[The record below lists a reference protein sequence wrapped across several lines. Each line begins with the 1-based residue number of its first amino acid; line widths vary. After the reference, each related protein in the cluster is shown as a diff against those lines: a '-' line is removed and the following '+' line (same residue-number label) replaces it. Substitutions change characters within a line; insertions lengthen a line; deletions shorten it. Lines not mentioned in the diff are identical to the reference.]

1 MSKYAK
7 PPTATDSFPKN
18 GDAGPEVTNASGAPS
33 QYMQPVGRSGP
44 TTPDLGGE
52 NKSNRSASLITGET
66 GQALTEKLDKG
77 LSRAAQHREQVRGI
91 IEGSEDPAGYLS
103 HIFGLRD
110 RASLGYNHQERI
122 A

>member
-1 MSKYAK
+1 MGKYQK
-7 PPTATDSFPKN
+7 DPTAVDSFAKADN
-18 GDAGPEVTNASGAPS
+18 SEADITNASGAPS

-66 GQALTEKLDKG
+66 GQALTERLGKA

-103 HIFGLRD
+103 HIFGLGD
-110 RASLGYNHQERI
+110 RA
-122 A
+122 

>member
-7 PPTATDSFPKN
+7 PPTATSTFPKN

-52 NKSNRSASLITGET
+52 NKSNRESAGLINGDT
-66 GQALTEKLDKG
+66 GQAVFNSTEKA

-91 IEGSEDPAGYLS
+91 IEGSEDPCGYLS
-103 HIFGLRD
+103 HIFGLGD
-110 RASLGYNHQERI
+110 RA
-122 A
+122 

>member
-7 PPTATDSFPKN
+7 PPTATSTFPKN

-33 QYMQPVGRSGP
+33 TYTQPVGRQGP
-44 TTPDLGGE
+44 TTPDLGGQD
-52 NKSNRSASLITGET
+52 KSNPENAGLINGDT
-66 GQALTEKLDKG
+66 GQALTERLGKA

-103 HIFGLRD
+103 HIFGLGD
-110 RASLGYNHQERI
+110 RA
-122 A
+122 